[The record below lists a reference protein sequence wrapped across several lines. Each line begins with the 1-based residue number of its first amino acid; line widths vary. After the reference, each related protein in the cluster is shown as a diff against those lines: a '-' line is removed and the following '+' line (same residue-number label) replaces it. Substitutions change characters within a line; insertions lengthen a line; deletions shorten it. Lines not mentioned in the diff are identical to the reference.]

1 MSTPTPLSTR
11 SGIYYWK
18 CDRPGAFHA
27 TAPSTGIQNRLT
39 EILRERFGHCELR
52 PGTGQGNHL
61 TFRTV
66 LDGREALIRVEDG
79 PELDDY
85 MEVESH
91 LLDLVREQGVPTPL
105 VLGFDASRHT
115 ASFAWQ
121 ALEDIPQPDLNA
133 AWKAG
138 TLNTARVAEQIGG
151 LIARWQEILPA
162 GFGLFDSSKVR
173 DKRELVG
180 LHTHYEGY
188 FHLRL
193 DEHLE
198 FLLQRGFLSAA
209 VVSEI
214 RSSIAKSRD
223 LLQLPQGCLVHKDLA
238 LWNVM
243 GTPEKV
249 TAVID
254 WDDSIS
260 GDPLDDLSLLACFHD
275 AEFLAAALRGYAAVR
290 PLPGNWQTRFWL
302 HLLRNMIVKSVIR
315 VGAGYFDRTSNFF
328 LIGSGQDGGSLRDF
342 TLARLNKAWQGLREN
357 HAIETL

>member
-1 MSTPTPLSTR
+1 M
-11 SGIYYWK
+11 
-18 CDRPGAFHA
+18 
-27 TAPSTGIQNRLT
+27 
-39 EILRERFGHCELR
+39 
-52 PGTGQGNHL
+52 
-61 TFRTV
+61 
-66 LDGREALIRVEDG
+66 
-79 PELDDY
+79 
-85 MEVESH
+85 
-91 LLDLVREQGVPTPL
+91 
-105 VLGFDASRHT
+105 
-115 ASFAWQ
+115 
-121 ALEDIPQPDLNA
+121 
-133 AWKAG
+133 
-138 TLNTARVAEQIGG
+138 
-151 LIARWQEILPA
+151 
-162 GFGLFDSSKVR
+162 
-173 DKRELVG
+173 
-180 LHTHYEGY
+180 
-188 FHLRL
+188 
-193 DEHLE
+193 
-198 FLLQRGFLSAA
+198 
-209 VVSEI
+209 VSEI

-290 PLPGNWQTRFWL
+290 PLPENWQARFWL

-357 HAIETL
+357 HEIETL